1 MGQIKWQ
8 NPLFDKMFLTKL
20 LFIAQLDPFEIMLDN
35 LMNFD
40 NCTILIYD
48 IFDDCGRGIE
58 FEFFKYPAF
67 LEFFWPFKNRK
78 NANFVYSH
86 LKTNNFIMLLDHL

>member
-8 NPLFDKMFLTKL
+8 NPLFDHIFLTKS
-20 LFIAQLDPFEIMLDN
+20 LFIAQLDPLEITLDN

-48 IFDDCGRGIE
+48 
-58 FEFFKYPAF
+58 
-67 LEFFWPFKNRK
+67 
-78 NANFVYSH
+78 
-86 LKTNNFIMLLDHL
+86 LLDDFNQV